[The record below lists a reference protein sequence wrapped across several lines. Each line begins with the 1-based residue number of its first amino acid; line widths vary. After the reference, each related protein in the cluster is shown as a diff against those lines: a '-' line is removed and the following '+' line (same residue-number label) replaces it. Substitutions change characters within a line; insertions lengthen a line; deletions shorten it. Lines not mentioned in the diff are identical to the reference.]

1 MTILSS
7 ESSLFL
13 PCIFSKQFIKTQI
26 VEELLIKIQ
35 EMDIYSFP
43 IICLLLLAGFAVGF
57 INTIA
62 GSGTVIS
69 YSLFMLLGLP
79 APFANGTIRFGVIMQ
94 TLAASINFKR
104 QNVLEVKKGFLLALP
119 TVLGAVLGAQIA
131 TSINKDLFEALIA
144 VTMLSM
150 GIFLFLKPKQWLIG
164 SKLLQNK
171 KPGIKQLLIF
181 FIIGLYGGFIHIGVG
196 IFLIGVLVLQMGYDL
211 VRANALKVFIV
222 LLYSPFALAIFMMN
236 DQIHY
241 GIGAIAAIGNVT
253 GGVVASYF
261 AINWG
266 ANFIRWVLLVIILIF
281 SLRLL
286 GVIHL

>member
-7 ESSLFL
+7 ESSLFS

-69 YSLFMLLGLP
+69 YSLFMFLGLP

-104 QNVLEVKKGFLLALP
+104 QNVLEVKKGFLLAFP

-131 TSINKDLFEALIA
+131 PA
-144 VTMLSM
+144 
-150 GIFLFLKPKQWLIG
+150 
-164 SKLLQNK
+164 
-171 KPGIKQLLIF
+171 
-181 FIIGLYGGFIHIGVG
+181 
-196 IFLIGVLVLQMGYDL
+196 
-211 VRANALKVFIV
+211 
-222 LLYSPFALAIFMMN
+222 
-236 DQIHY
+236 
-241 GIGAIAAIGNVT
+241 
-253 GGVVASYF
+253 
-261 AINWG
+261 
-266 ANFIRWVLLVIILIF
+266 
-281 SLRLL
+281 
-286 GVIHL
+286 